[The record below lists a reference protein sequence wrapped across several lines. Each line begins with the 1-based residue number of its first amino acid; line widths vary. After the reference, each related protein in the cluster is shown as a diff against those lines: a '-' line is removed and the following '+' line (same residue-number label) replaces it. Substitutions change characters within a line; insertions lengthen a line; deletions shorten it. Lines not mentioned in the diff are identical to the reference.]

1 MKQEDIV
8 RKYIEQNKGI
18 LKTSELRKAGIDTI
32 TLTRLVR
39 NGIIERVAKGLYIAT
54 NNFEDSYYIFQY
66 QCSKA
71 IFSHETALYFHD
83 LTDRT
88 PIKIMATIPSGYN
101 TKFIKDKNYEFSY
114 LKQELYILGKTQVV
128 TQYGNQVYCYDME
141 RTICDLIR
149 DKKKIETYQF
159 TDAMQRY
166 SKLKNKN
173 LSKLYD
179 YAEKF
184 NIKEEVRNY
193 MEVLS

>member
-8 RKYIEQNKGI
+8 KKYIEEKRGV
-18 LKTSELRKAGIDTI
+18 LKTSELKRIGVNTI
-32 TLTRLVR
+32 TLTRLVKK
-39 NGIIERVAKGLYIAT
+39 GVIERIARGLYIDSNT
-54 NNFEDSYYIFQY
+54 FEDSYYIFQY

-101 TKFIKDKNYEFSY
+101 TKFIKDKNYLFSY
-114 LKQELYILGKTQVV
+114 LKQELYDLGKIKMKTP
-128 TQYGNQVYCYDME
+128 YGNEVYCYDME

-149 DKKKIETYQF
+149 DKEKIEVYQF

-166 SKLKNKN
+166 AKLKNKDIN
-173 LSKLYD
+173 KLYE

-184 NIKEEVRNY
+184 NIKEEVRKY
-193 MEVLS
+193 MEVLI

>member
-8 RKYIEQNKGI
+8 KKYIEQKNGV
-18 LKTSELRKAGIDTI
+18 LKTSELKKAGVDTI
-32 TLTRLVR
+32 TLTRLVKK
-39 NGIIERVAKGLYIAT
+39 GVIERIARGLYIDVNT
-54 NNFEDSYYIFQY
+54 FEDSYYIFQY

-71 IFSHETALYFHD
+71 VFSHETALYFHD

-101 TKFIKDKNYEFSY
+101 TKFIKDKNYVFSY
-114 LKQELYILGKTQVV
+114 LKQELYKVGKIKIKTPH
-128 TQYGNQVYCYDME
+128 GNEVYCYDME

-149 DKKKIETYQF
+149 DKEKIESYQF

-166 SKLKNKN
+166 ARLKNKDIN
-173 LSKLYD
+173 KLYK

-184 NIKEEVRNY
+184 NIKEEVRKY
-193 MEVLS
+193 MEVLI

>member
-8 RKYIEQNKGI
+8 KKYIEQKNGI
-18 LKTSELRKAGIDTI
+18 LKTSELKKAGVDTI
-32 TLTRLVR
+32 TLTRLVKK
-39 NGIIERVAKGLYIAT
+39 GVIERITRGLYIDINT
-54 NNFEDSYYIFQY
+54 LEDSYYIFQY

-101 TKFIKDKNYEFSY
+101 TKFIKDKNYLFSY
-114 LKQELYILGKTQVV
+114 LKQELYDLGKIKVKTP
-128 TQYGNQVYCYDME
+128 YGNEVYCYDME

-149 DKKKIETYQF
+149 DKEKIESYQF

-166 SKLKNKN
+166 AKLKNKDIN
-173 LSKLYD
+173 KLYE

-184 NIKEEVRNY
+184 NIKEEVRKY
-193 MEVLS
+193 MEVLI

>member
-8 RKYIEQNKGI
+8 KKYIEQKKGV
-18 LKTSELRKAGIDTI
+18 LKTSELKKAGIDTI
-32 TLTRLVR
+32 TLTRLVKK
-39 NGIIERVAKGLYIAT
+39 GVIERIARGLYIDINT
-54 NNFEDSYYIFQY
+54 FEDSYYIFQY

-101 TKFIKDKNYEFSY
+101 TKFIKDKNYLFSY
-114 LKQELYILGKTQVV
+114 LKQELCDLGKIKVKTP
-128 TQYGNQVYCYDME
+128 YGNEVYCYDME

-149 DKKKIETYQF
+149 DKEKIESYQF

-166 SKLKNKN
+166 AKLKNKDIN
-173 LSKLYD
+173 KLYE

-184 NIKEEVRNY
+184 NIKEEVRKY
-193 MEVLS
+193 MEVLI

>member
-8 RKYIEQNKGI
+8 KKYIEEKNGI
-18 LKTSELRKAGIDTI
+18 LKTSELKQAGVDTI
-32 TLTRLVR
+32 TLTRLVKK
-39 NGIIERVAKGLYIAT
+39 GIIERIARGLYIDINT
-54 NNFEDSYYIFQY
+54 FEDSYYIFQY

-101 TKFIKDKNYEFSY
+101 TKFIKDKNYFFSY
-114 LKQELYILGKTQVV
+114 LKQELYELGKIKVKTP
-128 TQYGNQVYCYDME
+128 YGNDVYCYDLE

-149 DKKKIETYQF
+149 DKEKIESYQF

-166 SKLKNKN
+166 VKFKNKDIN
-173 LSKLYD
+173 KLYK

-184 NIKEEVRNY
+184 NIKEEVRKY
-193 MEVLS
+193 MEVLI